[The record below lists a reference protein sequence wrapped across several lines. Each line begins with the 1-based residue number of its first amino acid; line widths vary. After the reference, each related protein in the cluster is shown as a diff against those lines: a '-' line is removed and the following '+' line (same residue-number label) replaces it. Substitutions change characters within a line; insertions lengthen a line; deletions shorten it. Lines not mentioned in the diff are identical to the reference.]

1 VIVTGRTGAPLI
13 DGHCGYIAGRYRDGA
28 LSDTWTDVTRC
39 AHGTFT
45 GYAPA
50 CTCGWS
56 GAIRPST
63 PSGLQ
68 ACQQDLITEHLNNL
82 VPARRPV
89 LATVSSLRAR
99 SITNRECL
107 AYQPGSNPRAPDR
120 IRSAEGGVETSQNL
134 ARDLHSP
141 LSGAGS
147 GPEHASITSAT
158 GRRDAAK
165 SRPRGRL
172 RVRAHTSKPAPMGSS
187 ALR

>member
-56 GAIRPST
+56 SAIQPST

-68 ACQQDLITEHLNNL
+68 ACQLTLVAEHLNNL
-82 VPARRPV
+82 APARPPV

-99 SITNRECL
+99 SVT
-107 AYQPGSNPRAPDR
+107 QPRVPCGSVRFQ
-120 IRSAEGGVETSQNL
+120 SA
-134 ARDLHSP
+134 
-141 LSGAGS
+141 
-147 GPEHASITSAT
+147 SA
-158 GRRDAAK
+158 
-165 SRPRGRL
+165 
-172 RVRAHTSKPAPMGSS
+172 
-187 ALR
+187 